1 MKNKIL
7 YKVVT
12 EKEIIFLGQNN
23 FQKFSFQDLET
34 GSVNTEEKSK
44 EIALQNYINNPQY
57 NYIGFIVSFATED
70 NRIKGKIKIN
80 DVFFGKILKTS
91 LMKQ

>member
-44 EIALQNYINNPQY
+44 EIALQNYINNPQ
-57 NYIGFIVSFATED
+57 
-70 NRIKGKIKIN
+70 
-80 DVFFGKILKTS
+80 
-91 LMKQ
+91 